1 MRRVPQLVFL
11 GVVLVI
17 GLAYG
22 QTPRFDPASYAQ
34 FLTELAKTSPY
45 IQVEQFGRSAAGTPL
60 YLVRVTDP
68 TAQGPKLRLAL
79 QAGQHGDEPECT
91 LAAMTWLEALAK
103 DTVYCTE
110 LVQQLE
116 LLCVPAV
123 NPDGQQR
130 GTRVNSKGVDL
141 NRDWLVCT
149 QPETYAL
156 RTLWTNYQPQIFVD
170 LHDLRLDEPRGRAIL
185 EGGLLP
191 GHSAR
196 LLQLQFQR
204 ELTKRLAPLMPTK
217 SVEPSPEL
225 EWVLAHRA
233 FAQTLPGLKV
243 SLLFESRNALVD
255 HLQFLELLLDLVTEQ
270 KTKLLPAEGQQQAQL
285 QPEPAKTAPE
295 ASRAS
300 QQSERDSLTD
310 KQIALM
316 GFLLLVAI
324 TLVWLLWGNGGP
336 PLVSQMPR
344 RGAGGWR

>member
-11 GVVLVI
+11 GVLLVI
-17 GLAYG
+17 GLAHG
-22 QTPRFDPASYAQ
+22 QAPRFDPASYTQ
-34 FLTELAKTSPY
+34 FLAELAETSPF

-68 TAQGPKLRLAL
+68 TEQRPKVRLAL
-79 QAGQHGDEPECT
+79 QAGQHGDEPEGT
-91 LAAMTWLEALAK
+91 LAAMTWLDALAK
-103 DTVYCTE
+103 DTIYCTE

-116 LLCVPAV
+116 LLCVPAA
-123 NPDGQQR
+123 NPDGQQCRTR
-130 GTRVNSKGVDL
+130 GNSKGVDL

-149 QPETYAL
+149 QPETFAL
-156 RTLWTNYQPQIFVD
+156 RTLWASFQPQIFVD
-170 LHDLRLDEPRGRAIL
+170 LHDLRLDEPHGRAIL
-185 EGGLLP
+185 EGGFLP

-196 LLQLQFQR
+196 LLQLQVQR
-204 ELTKRLAPLMPTK
+204 ELAARLAPLMPVK

-233 FAQTLPGLKV
+233 LAQALPGLKL

-255 HLQFLELLLDLVTEQ
+255 HLQFLELLLNLVSEK
-270 KTKLLPAEGQQQAQL
+270 KTKLLPAASQQPPQL
-285 QPEPAKTAPE
+285 QPQLAKASPQASTAVQE
-295 ASRAS
+295 RK
-300 QQSERDSLTD
+300 RDSLTD

-344 RGAGGWR
+344 RGSGGWR

>member
-1 MRRVPQLVFL
+1 
-11 GVVLVI
+11 
-17 GLAYG
+17 
-22 QTPRFDPASYAQ
+22 
-34 FLTELAKTSPY
+34 
-45 IQVEQFGRSAAGTPL
+45 
-60 YLVRVTDP
+60 
-68 TAQGPKLRLAL
+68 
-79 QAGQHGDEPECT
+79 
-91 LAAMTWLEALAK
+91 MTWLEALAK

-141 NRDWLVCT
+141 NRDWLVCA

-156 RTLWTNYQPQIFVD
+156 RTLWANFQPQIFVD
-170 LHDLRLDEPRGRAIL
+170 LHDLRLDEPHGRAVL
-185 EGGLLP
+185 EGGFFP

-196 LLQLQFQR
+196 LLQLQVQR
-204 ELTKRLAPLMPTK
+204 ELATRLAPLMPVK

-233 FAQTLPGLKV
+233 LAQALPGLKV

-255 HLQFLELLLDLVTEQ
+255 HLQFLELLLNLVSEQ
-270 KTKLLPAEGQQQAQL
+270 KTKLLPAEGQQQKRL
-285 QPEPAKTAPE
+285 QPQPAKTAAE
-295 ASRAS
+295 ASRTS
-300 QQSERDSLTD
+300 QQSQRDSLTD

-336 PLVSQMPR
+336 PLASQMPR